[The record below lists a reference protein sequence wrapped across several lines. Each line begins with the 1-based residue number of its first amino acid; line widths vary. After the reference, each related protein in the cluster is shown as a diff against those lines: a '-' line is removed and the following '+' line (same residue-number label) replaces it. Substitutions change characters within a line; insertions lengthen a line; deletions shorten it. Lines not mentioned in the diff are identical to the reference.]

1 MKKYYLL
8 FVAMIALFVIS
19 CESSTP
25 DIDDD
30 NNDKAEHSLLI
41 LHEGVMNNNTAS
53 LAKYD
58 IESEK
63 LTIDYFNE
71 ISKRGLGDT
80 ASDMIKYG
88 GKVYISVSKSN
99 TVEVID
105 IHTGEVTQINNI
117 SQEPNKMVA
126 HGGKVYLSSYDDTVT
141 RIDTISLQKEA
152 TITVGRDPE
161 GLCVWD
167 GKLYVANSGALDF
180 INNNHDNTISVID
193 IETFTEEKK
202 IEVGKN
208 PFQLYPDSK
217 GNIYFSTRAVYDGI
231 DWINPKYPAS
241 LCVIDAKSNE
251 VNTIEGIVPS
261 KFVLANNIAYIV
273 IEDYD
278 KEIVTAYDCMSGE
291 VIKDN
296 ILPADFKMTTPY
308 HISIGSE
315 FNNLYLTETD
325 YTTPG
330 NVHAFDK
337 DGVHKYSVKATG
349 INPTVVIEY

>member
-99 TVEVID
+99 TVEVIN

-193 IETFTEEKK
+193 IETFKEEKK

-217 GNIYFSTRAVYDGI
+217 GNIYFSTRAVYNGWDLVE
-231 DWINPKYPAS
+231 PAS
-241 LCVIDAKSNE
+241 LKVIDAKSHDF
-251 VNTIEGIVPS
+251 NTIEGIVPS

-315 FNNLYLTETD
+315 SNNLYLTETD